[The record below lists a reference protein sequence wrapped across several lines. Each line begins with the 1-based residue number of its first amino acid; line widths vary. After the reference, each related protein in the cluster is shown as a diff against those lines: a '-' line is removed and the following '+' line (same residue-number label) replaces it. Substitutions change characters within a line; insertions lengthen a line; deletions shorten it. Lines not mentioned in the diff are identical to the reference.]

1 MWRKRTT
8 KTRKIDVVKTFL
20 KVHDKI
26 VKIAELLLTFFVFE
40 ALNRVAGNQV
50 QFQMID
56 LEACLHRAVQQS
68 VRH

>member
-1 MWRKRTT
+1 MCK
-8 KTRKIDVVKTFL
+8 KLFL

-56 LEACLHRAVQQS
+56 LSFLHRAVQQS